1 MSIVPNSKPGFKTL
15 FYIGAALTAA
25 VAFARLFFAESKQF
39 VEAKKNSEV
48 TGKLKVSL
56 FMVDAKKIL
65 KEYWK
70 RMLYAIV
77 LMALFNYVGTHSN
90 SHSNKLTRNR

>member
-1 MSIVPNSKPGFKTL
+1 M
-15 FYIGAALTAA
+15 A
-25 VAFARLFFAESKQF
+25 
-39 VEAKKNSEV
+39 
-48 TGKLKVSL
+48 
-56 FMVDAKKIL
+56 DAKKIL

-90 SHSNKLTRNR
+90 SHTVIS